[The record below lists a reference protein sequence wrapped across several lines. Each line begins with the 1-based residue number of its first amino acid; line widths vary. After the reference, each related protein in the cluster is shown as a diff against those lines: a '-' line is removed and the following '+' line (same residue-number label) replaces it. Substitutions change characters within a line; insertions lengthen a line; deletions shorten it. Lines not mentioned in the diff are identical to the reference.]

1 MNKKEFLRV
10 LEKRLSILN
19 EDERKDI
26 IDEYKDTI
34 REKVKNGQTEEEAIK
49 DFGDID
55 DLVKE
60 LLSAYKLDPEYE
72 NKDKSSFDHILDE
85 GENVI
90 KKGADKLAGFSKNL
104 YHRFLNSNREIN
116 LSLIFEILIK
126 IFLVVLAL
134 ALLRL
139 PFILF
144 ENLGGQIFDAFFSPF
159 NEILMVVWKICL
171 MILYLVVC
179 ILVVIATFKQYF
191 EGDNVSE
198 KKDIK
203 ETKASEIKEEQA
215 PINSRKSNKEPRD
228 HTTVGDVL
236 IMVLKVWVVLF
247 VIVPL
252 VLLDCL
258 ALIGL
263 CFAVFYFVK
272 GIDLLGLSILLLGGV
287 VLITYLIK
295 LLYNLVFSKKKITFI
310 PAIGGIVLVVIGSI
324 MFFDM
329 IMNIDYI
336 DGSPYKEK
344 MTTKEEEFTISHDNF
359 YLGLP
364 YYLDG
369 VTKNI
374 DNNMADNVI
383 KVKVT
388 YDENI
393 NNISFDQDYNY
404 SVEDCDYDDNGY
416 ETNCST
422 TTYDYIYVYADN
434 ENFEDFRKDYDKF
447 IENLKDNKVYSYN
460 YTDSMK
466 VEITANEKTLS
477 KLSYE

>member
-34 REKVKNGQTEEEAIK
+34 SEKVKNGQTEEEAIK

-72 NKDKSSFDHILDE
+72 NKEKSSFDHILDE
-85 GENVI
+85 SESII
-90 KKGADKLAGFSKNL
+90 KRGADKLAGFSKNL

-144 ENLGGQIFDAFFSPF
+144 ENLGGQIFEAFFSPF
-159 NEILMVVWKICL
+159 NEILMVIWKICL

-179 ILVVIATFKQYF
+179 ILVVIAVFKQYF
-191 EGDNVSE
+191 EGEEVDM
-198 KKDIK
+198 
-203 ETKASEIKEEQA
+203 AKEENKEKENKKEKVVA
-215 PINSRKSNKEPRD
+215 PIKKENNKEHN
-228 HTTVGDVL
+228 HTSVGDVL
-236 IMVLKVWVVLF
+236 IMILKIWVVLF
-247 VIVPL
+247 VMVPL
-252 VLLDCL
+252 VFLDVL

-263 CFAVFYFVK
+263 CLSVFYFIK
-272 GIDLLGLSILLLGGV
+272 GINLLGLSILLLGGV
-287 VLITYLIK
+287 ILITYLIK
-295 LLYNLVFSKKKITFI
+295 LLYNLVFSKKKFTFI
-310 PAIGGIVLVVIGSI
+310 PAIIGIILVVIGSI

-329 IMNIDYI
+329 IMNINYI

-344 MTTKEEEFTISHDNF
+344 MVTTEEEFTISHDNF
-359 YLGLP
+359 YLGLS
-364 YYLDG
+364 YNFNDAE
-369 VTKNI
+369 KII
-374 DNNMADNVI
+374 DNNMADNQLKI
-383 KVKVT
+383 KVT
-388 YDENI
+388 YDESMIDVHFN
-393 NNISFDQDYNY
+393 QDDNY
-404 SVEDCDYDDNGY
+404 TLEDCDYDDYGN
-416 ETNCST
+416 EISCTE
-422 TTYDYIYVYADN
+422 TTYDYIYVHADEKFN
-434 ENFEDFRKDYDKF
+434 DFKKGYDTF
-447 IENLKDNKVYSYN
+447 IDNLKDNKIYN
-460 YTDSMK
+460 YNYSDS
-466 VEITANEKTLS
+466 VQIELIASEKTLK